1 MQWLCEIGKNIKN
14 VEIAFH
20 KYGKDDSM
28 VKAKVYI

>member
-1 MQWLCEIGKNIKN
+1 MKLVIILQTIRN